1 MLLATTAI
9 AVTVYSLL
17 YASPWLGSVYYTA
30 AAAAIV
36 LAVAACIQLQGE
48 RRAFWLG
55 FALVAGAYMW
65 FTVEPSPSQLTSNSL
80 LRAQLGVAGADD
92 PQLITTKLL
101 HICFEHYCLSEKW
114 TADSAYIRNRYRAPG
129 GNVVNLAMVQRFPQL
144 EPNRVAFVTTGNAS
158 LTLMFGWLGGIA
170 SRRMYQSRS
179 VD

>member
-1 MLLATTAI
+1 MLLATTAV

-17 YASPWLGSVYYTA
+17 YASPWLGNVYYTA

-36 LAVAACIQLQGE
+36 LAVAAAIQLHGE

-65 FTVEPSPSQLTSNSL
+65 FTVQPSPSRLTSNSL
-80 LRAQLGVAGADD
+80 LGAQLGVAGADD

-101 HICFEHYCLSEKW
+101 QICYEHYCLSEKW
-114 TADSAYIRNRYRAPG
+114 TPDSAYARARQVPG
-129 GNVVNLAMVQRFPQL
+129 LGVTSIAFAQRFPQFD
-144 EPNRVAFVTTGNAS
+144 PNRIAFVTTGNSS
-158 LTLMFGWLGGIA
+158 LALLFGWLGGIA
-170 SRRMYQSRS
+170 SRRMYLSRA